1 MCCCRWGASIALPD
15 AAGIRSRQDGQI
27 TNWQA
32 AGERTGA
39 LQRHLCSVRLLGEVL
54 VHGC

>member
-1 MCCCRWGASIALPD
+1 MLLPLGPVAASIALPD

-39 LQRHLCSVRLLGEVL
+39 LATSPVQRQAAR
-54 VHGC
+54 